1 MSVLFGR
8 RLSPLQ
14 RPGPLTL
21 RAIPNSSAPSVHSSR
36 HPMVVFSS
44 ARHHVGEAE
53 VKSASQADERSPRP
67 HTRIVRNIAGDAYGP
82 FIAKPK
88 ESL

>member
-1 MSVLFGR
+1 
-8 RLSPLQ
+8 
-14 RPGPLTL
+14 
-21 RAIPNSSAPSVHSSR
+21 
-36 HPMVVFSS
+36 MVVFSS

-67 HTRIVRNIAGDAYGP
+67 HTRIVRNIAGDAYVP
-82 FIAKPK
+82 FIAKQK